1 MKKFVLLSVAVAA
14 SGLAMAQEVG
24 RVISSTPVVQQ
35 IAVPRQVCSNEAVAV
50 QQPKSGAGAVM
61 GALAGGA
68 AGNAVGSGG
77 GKAVATML
85 GIVGGAILGDKIE
98 GGGTSVQNVQR
109 CTTQTFYEN
118 RAVSYNVVYEFGGKQ
133 YSVQMPN
140 DPGPTVQ
147 LQVTPV
153 GASYSTPATPPPAS
167 TITYVSPPVAVVE
180 PQTVYVAAPAYYP
193 GYYAP
198 SYAPLGVGLA
208 LGLGIGYYSGG
219 WGHGHHHWRR

>member
-1 MKKFVLLSVAVAA
+1 
-14 SGLAMAQEVG
+14 MAQEVG
-24 RVISSTPVVQQ
+24 RVISATPMMVQV
-35 IAVPRQVCSNEAVAV
+35 AVPRQVCNTEQVAV

-68 AGNAVGSGG
+68 AGNAVGQGG

-85 GIVGGAILGDKIE
+85 GLVGGAILGDHIE

-118 RAVSYNVVYEFGGKQ
+118 RANGYNVVYEYAGKQ
-133 YSVQMPN
+133 YTVQMPN
-140 DPGPTVQ
+140 NPGPTVQ

-153 GASYSTPATPPPAS
+153 GASAPAPAATPYAAPAVTYTAPAT
-167 TITYVSPPVAVVE
+167 TYVSPPVTTVVE
-180 PQTVYVAAPAYYP
+180 TQPVYVSAPVYYP

-208 LGLGIGYYSGG
+208 LGLGIGYYS
-219 WGHGHHHWRR
+219 HGHWGGHHWRR